1 VYDVA
6 PASKDDD
13 LEMGQQR
20 DVVFRDA
27 DDEKVLYMWSA
38 AELDK
43 YKPGCQAPK

>member
-1 VYDVA
+1 VYDAA

-27 DDEKVLYMWSA
+27 DDEKVYVHVVSGRA
-38 AELDK
+38 R
-43 YKPGCQAPK
+43 